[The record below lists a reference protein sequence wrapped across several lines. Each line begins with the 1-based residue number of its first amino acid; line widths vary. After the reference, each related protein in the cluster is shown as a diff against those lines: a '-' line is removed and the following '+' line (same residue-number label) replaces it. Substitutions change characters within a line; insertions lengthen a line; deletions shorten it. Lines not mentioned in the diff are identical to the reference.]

1 MVLII
6 SQIINGLMLGI
17 MYALIASGFSLL
29 FGVLNVVQFAHG
41 DICFLSA
48 FVTMA
53 IFTLLTSIGFLNFL
67 PVWLLILLII
77 IIATG
82 ITGLLGIIVEKI
94 CVKPF
99 RKSPGLII
107 LLSTVAVGFIIREG
121 IKLFYPGGANPQVFP
136 INLPEWNFLVGK
148 VTIRFSNVMI
158 LVIAG
163 LVYFILSSFINKTR
177 IGLQIRATSQNM
189 DAAQILGVD
198 LDRIFMITF
207 FIAACIGAVAGILN
221 GMYYNI
227 VKFDMGLLG
236 GIVGFSA
243 AVMGGLG
250 NLYGAIIGG
259 LILGMVESFTMAFVP
274 GGSPYK
280 EIFAFIV
287 VIVFLLFKPSGILGK
302 KALEK
307 V

>member
-148 VTIRFSNVMI
+148 VTIRF
-158 LVIAG
+158 
-163 LVYFILSSFINKTR
+163 FILSSFINKTR

-250 NLYGAIIGG
+250 NIYGAIIGG